1 MSTTVKIQMD
11 KTQKILLRRHLNK
24 DGKAQQYFT
33 KQVAL
38 KSEPYIPFDTGRLK
52 DIDVTIETKR
62 IIYSAPYAKKQY
74 YSNKGMGKG
83 GLHNGG
89 LRGSRW
95 AQRMWN
101 SKSKEIVQSV
111 ANFVGGKSK

>member
-1 MSTTVKIQMD
+1 MATKVKIQMD
-11 KTQKILLRRHLNK
+11 PTQKILLRRYLNQN
-24 DGKAQQYFT
+24 GKAQQYFT
-33 KQVAL
+33 KQVAA

-89 LRGSRW
+89 LRGRYW
-95 AQRMWN
+95 DKRCWQQRGN
-101 SKSKEIVQSV
+101 EIVQSV
-111 ANFVGGKSK
+111 ANFVGGKKK